1 MRGSR
6 RLWDIAAREKHIWG
20 RCDRWDAKVSGC
32 ELNSEYKCSDRISQ
46 GPEQYDMEIVLGNL
60 TPSRPDHPVHLAWWA
75 PQKSQTAWN
84 PHDSLEGC
92 AVYRDMNEAYPDF
105 TDPNFNG
112 GNLVVSETGRVTIRV
127 QNPATYFVTHWIS
140 VPHIHLRLCSNDTF
154 AHTTQDAIIFVRNGA
169 ELVAG
174 EAGSSL
180 QIVSVKN
187 YTWAERPGTGN
198 VSDTGIAGILVWRRE
213 GTTTTLAPGQIQ
225 QLVEDTMDRM
235 NLDALE
241 FSPIYQCFEN
251 DQLYDHFTADCTTS
265 CGGGAEVAHGQCVR
279 PARFSESSVV
289 GIWQLMGTCNE
300 ACWSQWKN
308 VTLHDARLALAD
320 LLDVPF
326 QEITRVSM
334 TFHASAGR
342 RLSTD
347 KLATF
352 QIMVT
357 TKRLPKN
364 DINTLMR
371 TFLTDSAVAADVMN
385 FPVSEVTMTNMN
397 DRGEWSNVETA
408 PRFLLFCSVTVER
421 HAAEAT
427 NSEPLCLGCFTAKSV
442 DDEVQLPRTP
452 SSASV
457 PKDEVIL
464 SPKDDASCFP
474 EFLTGQWKQTL
485 SDCSTVPS
493 EPTPECQRSTT
504 MLTDM
509 TPMVSEYFP
518 YTSSPSPV
526 EQPIRPAPV
535 LPEIV
540 PALQLQHL
548 PSRSSPG
555 SPTHHDQSATSGESS
570 PVCRKRELFKKM
582 GKRVTAKLTT
592 QFKNLIRRSSSLHA
606 ASRHIPSELGVPSDP
621 PLLTHRIPQATVS
634 KIWETMQRPS
644 HCPLLQFLSQV
655 GGCHDIHTSLWEDC
669 RDVAAA
675 KIRKC
680 CYMAPIPDDIP
691 NFARRLLNIPS
702 QISTC
707 SVWRLFYTPEEMWFV
722 QHSYTGDVL
731 YGDRFKVQC
740 TVRFTQEPDAKIV
753 TVEQWVEIAWDKP
766 LPFTH
771 AMVRCF
777 IESKA
782 HADGRALGGD
792 LVRCIKEAVEALE
805 LQEQVAADEARAAHE
820 EDAEEVVGQS
830 GVSAE
835 EPRFQSSGDRTDVID
850 DRTDPY
856 QGAYDEKEP
865 RNNWQTIG
873 GIPTGDL
880 PVGVIVGVAIAVIFA
895 GFGFGFFILYRRRR
909 AITEIASGER
919 HVTAAG
925 TIIGS
930 GGPAPGSK
938 PGAPL

>member
-1 MRGSR
+1 MARLAVLTVCLFSEAVAHSPQGSNGERMRGSR

-397 DRGEWSNVETA
+397 DRGEWSNVET
-408 PRFLLFCSVTVER
+408 
-421 HAAEAT
+421 
-427 NSEPLCLGCFTAKSV
+427 G
-442 DDEVQLPRTP
+442 
-452 SSASV
+452 
-457 PKDEVIL
+457 
-464 SPKDDASCFP
+464 
-474 EFLTGQWKQTL
+474 
-485 SDCSTVPS
+485 
-493 EPTPECQRSTT
+493 
-504 MLTDM
+504 
-509 TPMVSEYFP
+509 
-518 YTSSPSPV
+518 
-526 EQPIRPAPV
+526 
-535 LPEIV
+535 
-540 PALQLQHL
+540 
-548 PSRSSPG
+548 
-555 SPTHHDQSATSGESS
+555 
-570 PVCRKRELFKKM
+570 
-582 GKRVTAKLTT
+582 
-592 QFKNLIRRSSSLHA
+592 
-606 ASRHIPSELGVPSDP
+606 
-621 PLLTHRIPQATVS
+621 
-634 KIWETMQRPS
+634 
-644 HCPLLQFLSQV
+644 
-655 GGCHDIHTSLWEDC
+655 
-669 RDVAAA
+669 
-675 KIRKC
+675 
-680 CYMAPIPDDIP
+680 
-691 NFARRLLNIPS
+691 
-702 QISTC
+702 
-707 SVWRLFYTPEEMWFV
+707 
-722 QHSYTGDVL
+722 
-731 YGDRFKVQC
+731 
-740 TVRFTQEPDAKIV
+740 
-753 TVEQWVEIAWDKP
+753 
-766 LPFTH
+766 
-771 AMVRCF
+771 
-777 IESKA
+777 
-782 HADGRALGGD
+782 
-792 LVRCIKEAVEALE
+792 
-805 LQEQVAADEARAAHE
+805 
-820 EDAEEVVGQS
+820 
-830 GVSAE
+830 
-835 EPRFQSSGDRTDVID
+835 SGDRTDVID

-930 GGPAPGSK
+930 GGPAPGKTVDDPTVPQK
-938 PGAPL
+938 PGPTQEDLNQKAEAPW